1 MHSKDFTAHAELRAQ
16 RIGQTDPNAWRHLC
30 ASRHVKAEPDA
41 EADRAYLRRRAR
53 RETWQAI
60 GAALA
65 WVGGSAVVLAFVA
78 LWAVTTFAHAAT
90 YSHVRVVDG
99 DAYVL
104 DYALSAE
111 DCAAV
116 AQADSDDCIRE

>member
-1 MHSKDFTAHAELRAQ
+1 MHSKDFTAHADLRAQ

-41 EADRAYLRRRAR
+41 QADRAYLAKRAR
-53 RETWQAI
+53 RETWRAI
-60 GAALA
+60 GGALA
-65 WVGGSAVVLAFVA
+65 WVGGSVVVLAVFA
-78 LWAVTTFAHAAT
+78 LWVVTTFAHAAT

-111 DCAAV
+111 DCSRV
-116 AQADSDDCIRE
+116 AQAANDDCVRE

>member
-1 MHSKDFTAHAELRAQ
+1 MHYKDFTAHAEFKAQ

-65 WVGGSAVVLAFVA
+65 RVGGSAVVLAFVA
-78 LWAVTTFAHAAT
+78 LWAVTTFAGVT
-90 YSHVRVVDG
+90 V
-99 DAYVL
+99 
-104 DYALSAE
+104 
-111 DCAAV
+111 
-116 AQADSDDCIRE
+116 

>member
-65 WVGGSAVVLAFVA
+65 WVGGSVVVLIAVG

-90 YSHVRVVDG
+90 YSHVRVVGG

-111 DCAAV
+111 DCSRV
-116 AQADSDDCIRE
+116 AQADYDDCVRE

>member
-41 EADRAYLRRRAR
+41 DVDRAYLRRRAR

-65 WVGGSAVVLAFVA
+65 WVGGAFVVLAFVA
-78 LWAVTTFAHAAT
+78 LWAVTTFAGAT
-90 YSHVRVVDG
+90 
-99 DAYVL
+99 A
-104 DYALSAE
+104 
-111 DCAAV
+111 
-116 AQADSDDCIRE
+116 